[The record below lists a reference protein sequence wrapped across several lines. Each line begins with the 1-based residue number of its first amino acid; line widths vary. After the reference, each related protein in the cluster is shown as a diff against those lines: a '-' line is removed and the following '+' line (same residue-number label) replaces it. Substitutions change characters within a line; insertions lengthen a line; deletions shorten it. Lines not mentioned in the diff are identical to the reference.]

1 LVSDAGRA
9 ELLQIAKSV
18 ISFAEAKAS
27 PHLCMLGESL
37 AILPTSLESGLNNDK
52 MLQMIEQFN
61 LMGLKSI
68 EVSLSENTLR

>member
-1 LVSDAGRA
+1 
-9 ELLQIAKSV
+9 
-18 ISFAEAKAS
+18 
-27 PHLCMLGESL
+27 
-37 AILPTSLESGLNNDK
+37 

>member
-1 LVSDAGRA
+1 
-9 ELLQIAKSV
+9 
-18 ISFAEAKAS
+18 
-27 PHLCMLGESL
+27 
-37 AILPTSLESGLNNDK
+37 LPTSLESGLNNDK